1 LSTADNWLTFP
12 NQWRRLAAVGGHA
25 VEEILFVSGP
35 DGLELAGALF
45 GEPAGTDLIVLTH
58 GGTGRFCTRSYV
70 EIGRELARRGL
81 ALLSGDTR
89 GRDIVAVGLVNGE
102 PVGIGGTFERFDES
116 VGDVTAWVEAGCR
129 VRPDRL
135 ILAGHSMGG
144 AKAVR
149 ALPGSGAAGLLL
161 LAPAVVWP
169 PNPDRVKIAEELV
182 VAGRGGELMPPH
194 PDAPVW
200 NLISA
205 ATLHERAAV
214 IETAFRGT
222 GSPWTE
228 VDVPTLVLY
237 GSEDADAE
245 ENIALLEAGWTSSQP
260 LVCTIVTRAGH
271 EFRGHENLLATT
283 VVDWL
288 AGLPT

>member
-1 LSTADNWLTFP
+1 M
-12 NQWRRLAAVGGHA
+12 
-25 VEEILFVSGP
+25 EEILFVSGRN
-35 DGLELAGALF
+35 GLELAGALF
-45 GEPAGTDLIVLTH
+45 GEPAGADLVVLTH
-58 GGTGRFCTRSYV
+58 GATGRFCTRGYV

-89 GRDIVAVGLVNGE
+89 GRDIVAVELVNDE
-102 PVGIGGTFERFDES
+102 PIGIGGTFERFDES
-116 VGDVTAWVEAGCR
+116 IGDVAAWAEAAR
-129 VRPDRL
+129 RLMPKRL

-161 LAPAVVWP
+161 LAPAVAWP
-169 PNPDRVKIAEELV
+169 PNPDRVKVAGDLV
-182 VAGRGGELMPPH
+182 AAGRGGELMPPH
-194 PDAPVW
+194 PDGPVW

-205 ATLHERAAV
+205 ATLHERATM
-214 IETAFRGT
+214 IETAFQGT

-237 GSEDADAE
+237 GGAEADAE
-245 ENIALLEAGWTSSQP
+245 EDIAQLKAGWTSTQP
-260 LVCTIVTRAGH
+260 LVCAIVKGAGH
-271 EFRGHENLLATT
+271 DFRGHENLVATT
-283 VVDWL
+283 VADWL